1 MRTVDLLRQ
10 LQELDSRIDTARTLI
25 TQLSAKLGDRQMLA
39 KRETEVSA
47 VRAELHGLE
56 AQQRD
61 LELQAEERRA
71 KIASDEGKLYGGR
84 VTSPKEL
91 SSLAEEVAQD
101 KRQLSAIEDQLL
113 DIMERSDT
121 LRERL
126 ASLEAAVA

>member
-25 TQLSAKLGDRQMLA
+25 TQLSTKLGDRQMLA

-71 KIASDEGKLYGGR
+71 
-84 VTSPKEL
+84 
-91 SSLAEEVAQD
+91 
-101 KRQLSAIEDQLL
+101 
-113 DIMERSDT
+113 
-121 LRERL
+121 RE
-126 ASLEAAVA
+126 